1 MKKIRVDEQRLS
13 EALQE
18 FIEITVEKGDFSP
31 LQALLQVNQEVTFC
45 YRYRSMTEVY
55 FPGVRIEGI
64 RATRKLWLYA
74 LDFLIFQTT
83 PMSGFEFEY
92 YWDDFPLDRGE
103 CVVTIKRVRIPK
115 FSEPSM

>member
-1 MKKIRVDEQRLS
+1 MKKIHVDGQLLS
-13 EALQE
+13 EAVREL
-18 FIEITVEKGDFSP
+18 IEISVVKGDFSP
-31 LQALLQVNQEVTFC
+31 LQDLLQVNQEVTFC

-55 FPGVRIEGI
+55 FPGVRIEGV

-83 PMSGFEFEY
+83 PMSGFEMEY
-92 YWDDFPLDRGE
+92 SWDDFPLDRGE

-115 FSEPSM
+115 FFEPSM